1 MLGVIRECRVVK
13 KNKKLKQNWANA
25 ILEEVQS
32 FLSRAKQGN
41 YIVKKVFPH
50 EVTLML
56 DPEMQVGAS

>member
-32 FLSRAKQGN
+32 FFSRAKQSN